1 MRCIFRIFRIETI
14 DLYKKGAHHTELLD
28 KISSQLNL
36 SKSLTE
42 NYDSKNVIYSENP
55 SHENCQYCATCLGI
69 LQKADNHD
77 HVADV
82 AKRVVNEGFEFKS
95 FKFTIRIPLATG
107 IRLAQM
113 MYFVQK
119 EIQNEEKYKEEQE
132 QQEIKKFFDLKENAT
147 IDIKT
152 AVKWVLAPNLATHL
166 NVAPIADDRFIINLQ
181 YKNPELDVT
190 EFAPYEKLISQ
201 AHIDQWQ
208 ERIQKKL
215 KHNLPQPELRKVNF
229 TEPSNSNQERIL
241 NLPSYAFMS
250 LHSDEKGNYLPPKT
264 VTQELQF
271 DLDCS
276 HAAVFV
282 MGNYLKFSRLLSQ
295 SPWEVDGKKLYET
308 SIQEEIA
315 KIVMPYYQPK
325 DYKFHT
331 GGREDIDVRMLG
343 NGRPFVLEILDP
355 KKSYSVSED
364 KLKEME
370 AIINTN
376 PMVNAIGLHY
386 TNEKCFEVL
395 KESETSKVKAYA
407 CMVVSEK
414 EITQQDVDNLNNMR
428 DIKLQQKTPLRVL
441 HRRTLMIRE
450 KVIHKLKAVYVNE
463 HYMVLFVM
471 SSAGTYIKEFVHGDL
486 ERTKPNVGSIL
497 GGEVDILQL
506 DVMKLYTK
514 FDEESEADFLKICE
528 VYEPGL

>member
-1 MRCIFRIFRIETI
+1 
-14 DLYKKGAHHTELLD
+14 
-28 KISSQLNL
+28 
-36 SKSLTE
+36 
-42 NYDSKNVIYSENP
+42 
-55 SHENCQYCATCLGI
+55 
-69 LQKADNHD
+69 
-77 HVADV
+77 
-82 AKRVVNEGFEFKS
+82 
-95 FKFTIRIPLATG
+95 
-107 IRLAQM
+107 M

-119 EIQNEEKYKEEQE
+119 EIQNDERFKEEQ
-132 QQEIKKFFDLKENAT
+132 QHQEIKKFFDLKENAT
-147 IDIKT
+147 VDIKT
-152 AVKWVLAPNLATHL
+152 AVKWVLAPNLSKEL
-166 NVAPIADDRFIINLQ
+166 NVPPISDDRFIINLQ
-181 YKNPELDVT
+181 YKNPQLDVA

-201 AHIDQWQ
+201 AHKDQWQ
-208 ERIQKKL
+208 EKIQKKL

-241 NLPSYAFMS
+241 ALPSYAFMS
-250 LHSDEKGNYLPPKT
+250 VHSDDKGNYLPPKPT
-264 VTQELQF
+264 TQELAF

-276 HAAVFV
+276 HGAIFV
-282 MGNYLKFSRLLSQ
+282 MGNYLKFSRSLSQ

-315 KIVMPYYQPK
+315 KVVMPYFQPK

-355 KKSYSVSED
+355 KKAYSNGEEQ
-364 KLKEME
+364 LKEME
-370 AIINTN
+370 KTVNTN
-376 PMVNAIGLHY
+376 PMVNVTDLHY
-386 TNEKCFEVL
+386 TDEKCFVVL

-407 CMVVSEK
+407 CVVVSEK
-414 EITQQDVDNLNNMR
+414 EITEADVDNLNSLR
-428 DIKLQQKTPLRVL
+428 DIKLLQKTPLRVL
-441 HRRTLMIRE
+441 HRRTLMVRE
-450 KVIHKLKAVYVNE
+450 KWIHKLKAHYVNE

-528 VYEPGL
+528 VYEPDF